1 MSFRFQKFNTVYPA
15 FEKQFLD
22 RLPEVGN
29 SSYAEIY
36 ERLVSCAYGQSNFF
50 SKHLCSL
57 GHEAEDCYAS
67 MEPLQKAWAR
77 EHGATYAESSWLHEI
92 VLAQIDHFHPDVV
105 YLQDLYLFDSAF
117 RHRVRSLHQPPRL
130 IVGWRAAP
138 TSDFSAFG
146 DLDLV
151 FTAHPGFVQDFRRNG
166 VTAIFMPLAF
176 EHTLLQAT
184 DIHSTRDLDFTFVG
198 SLGNSLG
205 GHSQRHAIMEQLMQ
219 LTPLEVWGDTIISL
233 SPMKKAACTIIYHSN
248 QVLRTIGLS
257 ESLRRRWPL
266 IGRGA
271 SWRSNPSTPSIRDR
285 YPERCHPSVF
295 GLQYLEILARSKIA
309 FNSHID
315 MAQDYCGNMR
325 MYEAT
330 GLGACLLTDWKDNL
344 PELFEPDV
352 EVVTYRSG
360 NECVEK
366 TRYLLD
372 HDSERRAIAAAGHRR
387 TLRDHT
393 YFCRVKVLA
402 EILDRLLVSGEKD
415 QC

>member
-1 MSFRFQKFNTVYPA
+1 MTFRLQKFNTVYPA
-15 FEKQFLD
+15 FAKQFLD
-22 RLPEVGN
+22 HIPDVERLP
-29 SSYAEIY
+29 YAEIY
-36 ERLVSCAYGQSNFF
+36 ERLVSSAFGQSNFF

-57 GHEAEDCYAS
+57 GHEAEDCHAS
-67 MEPLQKAWAR
+67 IEPLQKAWAR
-77 EHGATYAESSWLHEI
+77 EHSATYEESSWLHEI
-92 VLAQIDHFHPDVV
+92 VLAQIGHFHPDVV

-117 RHRVRSLHQPPRL
+117 RNRLRSIHRPPRL

-151 FTAHPGFVQDFRRNG
+151 FTAHPGFVEDFRRNG
-166 VTAIFMPLAF
+166 VTAVFMPLAF
-176 EHTLLQAT
+176 EHTLLQAINI
-184 DIHSTRDLDFTFVG
+184 DSARDLDFTFVG

-219 LTPLEVWGDTIISL
+219 LTPLEVWGDTLISL
-233 SPMKKAACTIIYHSN
+233 SPMKKAACSTIYHAN
-248 QVLRTIGLS
+248 QVLRRIGSS
-257 ESLRRRWPL
+257 EGWRRRCPL

-271 SWRSNPSTPSIRDR
+271 AWRSNPSAPSIRDR
-285 YPERCHPSVF
+285 YPDRYHPPVF
-295 GLQYLEILARSKIA
+295 GLQNLEILARTKIA

-315 MAQDYCGNMR
+315 MAQDYCGNVR

-330 GLGACLLTDWKDNL
+330 GVGACLLTDWKDNL

-360 NECVEK
+360 DECVEK
-366 TRYLLD
+366 TRYLLA

-393 YFCRVKVLA
+393 YFQRIKTMA
-402 EILDRLLVSGEKD
+402 GILDRLLGD
-415 QC
+415 D